1 MYSNTRIK
9 KLIGSIDEL
18 AKGDVVADIDLAVL
32 KGDLAKADLVIKE
45 LTDKVLVLIAKVD
58 KLEKVPK

>member
-1 MYSNTRIK
+1 M
-9 KLIGSIDEL
+9 IGSIDEL

-32 KGDLAKADLVIKE
+32 KDDLAKTDLVIKE
-45 LTDKVLVLIAKVD
+45 LTDKVLVLITKVD